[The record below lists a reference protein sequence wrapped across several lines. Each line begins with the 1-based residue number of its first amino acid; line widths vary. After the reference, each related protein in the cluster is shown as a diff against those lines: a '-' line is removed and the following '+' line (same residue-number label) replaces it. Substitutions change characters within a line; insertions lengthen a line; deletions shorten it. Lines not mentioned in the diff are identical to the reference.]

1 MEKIL
6 TISIASYNV
15 EKYIAETLDSL
26 VQSPAIDD
34 LEILVVNDGSK
45 DRTVEIVKGYE
56 EKYPQSVK
64 LIDKPNGGWG
74 STINASLQV
83 ATGKY
88 FKLLDGDDWFETKNI
103 EPFIEFLKKAEEDV
117 VFTQYTKVYEP
128 KMDRELE
135 VCTLPELQTLSISTI
150 DAIAMHSVCV
160 KTSVIQGKIQ
170 ITEHCFYTD
179 SEFAVK
185 VLYNA
190 ETAIY
195 LPISVYD
202 YRLGLGGQSVAPASM
217 GRNFAQHEKIFKTV
231 CPLVFS
237 SEKLTSYR
245 DSMRRMA
252 NTQYTFFLCAPVNRD
267 TYKKIRDFSKY
278 VKKEFKSVYKG
289 QRLAKRMLGASYLF
303 YYIVAKRVHKKNNL
317 A

>member
-1 MEKIL
+1 MEKVL

-56 EKYPQSVK
+56 EKYPQSVR

-103 EPFIEFLKKAEEDV
+103 APFIEFLKKADEDV
-117 VFTQYTKVYEP
+117 VLTQYTKVYEP
-128 KMDRELE
+128 AMNRELE
-135 VCTLPELQTLSISTI
+135 VCNLPELTAISIADI

-160 KTSVIQGKIQ
+160 KTSVIQGKLQ

-179 SEFAVK
+179 AEFAVK
-185 VLYNA
+185 VFYHA

-195 LPISVYD
+195 LPISVYE

-217 GRNFAQHEKIFKTV
+217 GRNFLQHEKIFKTV
-231 CPLVFS
+231 CPIVYS
-237 SEKLTSYR
+237 SEKLRKYR

-252 NTQYTFFLCAPVNRD
+252 NTQYTFFLCAPVNRN
-267 TYKKIRDFSKY
+267 TYKTMKAFSKY
-278 VKKEFKSVYKG
+278 LKKDYKEAYKAL
-289 QRLAKRMLGASYLF
+289 RTAKKAINWCYLL
-303 YYIVAKRVHKKNNL
+303 YYIVAKRVHKQNNL
-317 A
+317 D

>member
-26 VQSPAIDD
+26 VQSSAIDD

-56 EKYPQSVK
+56 KKYPQSVR
-64 LIDKPNGGWG
+64 LIDKQNGGWG

-88 FKLLDGDDWFETKNI
+88 FKLLDGDDWFETANI
-103 EPFIEFLKKAEEDV
+103 EPFIEFLKKTDEDV
-117 VFTQYTKVYEP
+117 VLTQYTKVYEP
-128 KMDRELE
+128 AMSRVLE
-135 VCTLPELQTLSISTI
+135 ICTLPELTTIFIGDI

-179 SEFAVK
+179 SEFVVK
-185 VLYNA
+185 VFYHA

-195 LPISVYD
+195 LPISIYE
-202 YRLGLGGQSVAPASM
+202 YRLGLGGQSVAPTSM
-217 GRNFAQHEKIFKTV
+217 GRNFLQHEKMFKTV
-231 CPLVFS
+231 CPIVYS
-237 SEKLTSYR
+237 SEKLKKYR
-245 DSMRRMA
+245 DSMHRMA
-252 NTQYTFFLCAPVNRD
+252 SSQYTFFLCAPVNKN
-267 TYKKIRDFSKY
+267 TYKLMKAFTKY
-278 VKKEFKSVYKG
+278 LKTNYKEAYEALQTVKK
-289 QRLAKRMLGASYLF
+289 AINWCYLL
-303 YYIVAKRVHKKNNL
+303 YYIVAKKIHKQNNL